1 MSKKMCK
8 RIFSVILS
16 LGLVMVQSMN
26 VNAAG
31 NEGLSAEQLN
41 TLLEGMDSIVLQLE
55 ELGLNDS
62 EINGLFQF
70 TPREDNFYKVTQVKT
85 ASYTGSFVM
94 EQSDSGIDDSGITTY
109 ESYNGNPPS
118 SNGKQRQR
126 IENIYGVALQYFHSD
141 FYQGAD
147 QNGQDFG
154 NYLTYLYLSHYID
167 GPGRAPTNND
177 LPYIISTDDIQ
188 AYNTFLS
195 SANLSSWATA
205 LAGLGSAVYSDI
217 DYVSNLNAI
226 NTVDQTLS
234 LSRQDIA
241 MAGVNGY
248 NTKGAVESIASLIKA
263 YFDEHYYTASD
274 DEKLSQETFDYVS
287 SQLEALNFYENF
299 DENITKTITD
309 LLITTFISVICS
321 SVTLMGLCVSVIP
334 LFVYEATGLI
344 QTAVLVNLQYSF
356 SGRYAVRTGIYLGF

>member
-1 MSKKMCK
+1 
-8 RIFSVILS
+8 
-16 LGLVMVQSMN
+16 MVQSMN

-177 LPYIISTDDIQ
+177 LPYIISIDDIQ

-234 LSRQDIA
+234 L
-241 MAGVNGY
+241 
-248 NTKGAVESIASLIKA
+248 K
-263 YFDEHYYTASD
+263 
-274 DEKLSQETFDYVS
+274 
-287 SQLEALNFYENF
+287 
-299 DENITKTITD
+299 
-309 LLITTFISVICS
+309 
-321 SVTLMGLCVSVIP
+321 
-334 LFVYEATGLI
+334 
-344 QTAVLVNLQYSF
+344 
-356 SGRYAVRTGIYLGF
+356 